1 MTGSLLR
8 NEGERKEKGNGRGKK
23 ADGWKEETGKKE
35 V

>member
-23 ADGWKEETGKKE
+23 ADGWKEG
-35 V
+35 